1 MAPDDLDSY
10 LERARAES
18 ASASV
23 PDGFTDRVMRA
34 VHAPARSP
42 APFGFVSSA
51 VASGALVGT
60 GGLLWL
66 GSEDIIAAAVV
77 MAVGLLWMWLD
88 DPFSAEIRIRLTPW

>member
-1 MAPDDLDSY
+1 MTADGLDDY
-10 LERARAES
+10 LERARTES
-18 ASASV
+18 ASTSV

-34 VHAPARSP
+34 VHAPARRP
-42 APFGFVSSA
+42 VAFDFMSSA

-66 GSEDIIAAAVV
+66 GSDTIIAAAVV

-88 DPFSAEIRIRLTPW
+88 DPFSAEMTIRLTPW